1 MSSQATAGER
11 SVSLARQ
18 AGCLDFT
25 VLTAPVP
32 PARTVAPVGH
42 GGDVDGSDLDGRRAR
57 WWTEV
62 LVIVWLCWVYD
73 AIANLAPLRRA
84 AAYAHAASVLHL
96 EKSLHLDPEAT
107 LDHWL
112 AHQHVLALVVSN
124 YYDNAH
130 FIVTLGLVGW
140 LWWSYPA
147 LYRPLRTGLVMTN
160 VIGMLVFWVYPVAPP
175 RLLDPGVY
183 TDVVASTHA
192 FGSWHSGSLAT
203 AANQMAAM
211 PSLHI
216 AWASW
221 SALAMWRIFAG
232 RRFRWAV
239 WIYPIVTSVAVLST
253 GNHYLLDVLA
263 GFVTFVVATFVG
275 DRWQGWWTTRQARTV
290 LSELPT

>member
-1 MSSQATAGER
+1 M
-11 SVSLARQ
+11 
-18 AGCLDFT
+18 
-25 VLTAPVP
+25 VLTAQVP
-32 PARTVAPVGH
+32 PVRPDAHFDVSGE
-42 GGDVDGSDLDGRRAR
+42 VDGPNRETRRPR
-57 WWTEV
+57 WWIEV

-84 AAYAHAASVLHL
+84 AAYAHAASALNL
-96 EKSLHLDPEAT
+96 EKSLHLDPEAA

-112 AHQHVLALVVSN
+112 AHQHFLAVLVSN

-130 FIVTLGLVGW
+130 FVVTLALVGW
-140 LWWSYPA
+140 LWWKYPA
-147 LYRPLRTGLVMTN
+147 LYRPLRTGLVLTN
-160 VIGMLVFWVYPVAPP
+160 VIGMVVFWVYPMAPP

-192 FGSWHSGSLAT
+192 FGSWHSGTLAT
-203 AANQMAAM
+203 AANQLAAM

-232 RRFRWAV
+232 RRFRWAA
-239 WIYPIVTSVAVLST
+239 WIYPVVTSVVVLST
-253 GNHYLLDVLA
+253 GNHYLVDVLA

-275 DRWQGWWTTRQARTV
+275 DRWQGWWTTRQARTA
-290 LSELPT
+290 LADRPA